1 MDSSCPPFFKRHSND
16 LKETSD
22 TKNLA
27 NGIDGGPKIQFPCAI
42 EGFNPNV
49 KISEYEDE
57 YRSLPA
63 KLASHSEIALLFL
76 SHWLE
81 TQQVK
86 KVVLHLAEVCKA
98 QIH

>member
-1 MDSSCPPFFKRHSND
+1 MDSSCPPFFKRHSD
-16 LKETSD
+16 KLKENSD

-27 NGIDGGPKIQFPCAI
+27 NGIDGGPKIQFPRAI

-63 KLASHSEIALLFL
+63 KLASHSEIAFF
-76 SHWLE
+76 SS
-81 TQQVK
+81 
-86 KVVLHLAEVCKA
+86 AIC
-98 QIH
+98 